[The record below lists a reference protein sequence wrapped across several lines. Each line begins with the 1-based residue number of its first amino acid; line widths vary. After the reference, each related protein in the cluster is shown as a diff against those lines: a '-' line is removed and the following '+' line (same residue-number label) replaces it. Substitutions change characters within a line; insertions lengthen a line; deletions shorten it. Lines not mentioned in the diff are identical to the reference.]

1 MLQIICSLD
10 SMEYPEFPQEGLSSF
25 DEIYR
30 LDGTVEVF
38 EGKNN
43 TSKKQ
48 EDALKVRK
56 RKKKSGDNE
65 ESQKQKRKEV
75 EKKIQQKIH
84 KQQQFLREQ
93 RLEERRKEKEL
104 QQRERKQISMAKASE
119 YRKAIAP
126 NEMPMAFNFSEIK
139 PMGSNYREIKLP
151 EKLPQN
157 CVRVQAKPLFKK
169 VLPESKLVKNL
180 SKPTL
185 KVIMPNVNS
194 PLIGA
199 IDTLV
204 INTFDIKTDLQPI
217 NPVSDSVTNH
227 PKKRRKLIELENI
240 FSKIVEN
247 MEMSLTRRIQDRF
260 SVLNLFCIKESSW

>member
-10 SMEYPEFPQEGLSSF
+10 SIEYPEFPQEDLSSL

-30 LDGTVEVF
+30 LDGTVEIF

-43 TSKKQ
+43 TSEKK
-48 EDALKVRK
+48 EDHVNVRK

-65 ESQKQKRKEV
+65 ESQKRKRKQEEEQKRIHQ
-75 EKKIQQKIH
+75 KIQQ
-84 KQQQFLREQ
+84 QQQFLREQ
-93 RLEERRKEKEL
+93 RQEERRKEKEL
-104 QQRERKQISMAKASE
+104 QQKERKLISMAKASE

-139 PMGSNYREIKLP
+139 PMNKLP

-157 CVRVQAKPLFKK
+157 YVRIQGKTLFKK
-169 VLPESKLVKNL
+169 VLPESKPVKSL

-199 IDTLV
+199 TDTLV

-217 NPVSDSVTNH
+217 NSVANI

-247 MEMSLTRRIQDRF
+247 MEMTLTRRIQDWF
-260 SVLNLFCIKESSW
+260 SIHNLSCIKESSW

>member
-1 MLQIICSLD
+1 
-10 SMEYPEFPQEGLSSF
+10 MEYPEFPQEDLSSF

-43 TSKKQ
+43 TSQKQ
-48 EDALKVRK
+48 EDPVKVRK

-75 EKKIQQKIH
+75 EKKIQQKIQE
-84 KQQQFLREQ
+84 QQQFLREQ
-93 RLEERRKEKEL
+93 RQEERRKEKEQ
-104 QQRERKQISMAKASE
+104 QQRERKLISMAKASE

-139 PMGSNYREIKLP
+139 PMGSNYREIKPMNKLP

-157 CVRVQAKPLFKK
+157 CVRIQAKSLFKK
-169 VLPESKLVKNL
+169 VLPESKQVKNL

-199 IDTLV
+199 TDTLV

-217 NPVSDSVTNH
+217 TSVTDSVTNH

-260 SVLNLFCIKESSW
+260 LIHNLSCITESSW